1 MLAAGWLRGRRVA
14 VRRSRAANNR
24 GPHPSLTKGGDHCT
38 PPLHHVTAK
47 REDWLA
53 SSAAEAVAVEV
64 AVPTTSVEA
73 AVIVAIAIAVSE
85 AAVVEAP
92 VRK

>member
-1 MLAAGWLRGRRVA
+1 MLAGWLRVLGLRCVDREQQITEVPTLPLTEGW
-14 VRRSRAANNR
+14 
-24 GPHPSLTKGGDHCT
+24 GPLHA
-38 PPLHHVTAK
+38 PLHHVTAK

-64 AVPTTSVEA
+64 AVPTASVEA
-73 AVIVAIAIAVSE
+73 AVIVAIAVSE

-92 VRK
+92 VIE